1 MYRKRIEIQ
10 TSDPSRNFSFLA
22 NEIIKALKEARV
34 KDAQITDTRIT
45 FSTGVYRS
53 VFTWWS
59 DLAPITSG
67 EIQIYAED
75 HCIRYSL
82 SFSQVIIVAS
92 LMVAAMG
99 IAMIAEG
106 APLPFSFFVLPFMWF
121 WIVGMFFV
129 IGITRF
135 SRLIKRAVRHAGF
148 GVN

>member
-1 MYRKRIEIQ
+1 M
-10 TSDPSRNFSFLA
+10 A

-34 KDAQITDTRIT
+34 KDVQITDTRIT

-53 VFTWWS
+53 VLTWWS
-59 DLAPITSG
+59 DLAPITRG

-99 IAMIAEG
+99 TAMIAAG
-106 APLPFSFFVLPFMWF
+106 APVPESFLVLPLMWL
-121 WIVGMFFV
+121 WLVGMNYI
-129 IGITRF
+129 IGIARF
-135 SRLIKRAVRHAGF
+135 RNFIKRTIRHAGF
-148 GVN
+148 GVS

>member
-1 MYRKRIEIQ
+1 MYRKRIKIQ

-34 KDAQITDTRIT
+34 KDVQITDTRIT

-53 VFTWWS
+53 VLTWWS
-59 DLAPITSG
+59 DLAPITRG

-82 SFSQVIIVAS
+82 SFSQVIIVVS

-99 IAMIAEG
+99 TAMIAAG
-106 APLPFSFFVLPFMWF
+106 APVPMSCFVLPIVWL
-121 WIVGMFFV
+121 WLVGMNLI
-129 IGITRF
+129 IGIARF
-135 SRLIKRAVRHAGF
+135 RNFIKRTIRHAGF
-148 GVN
+148 GVS